1 MAPACNLEN
10 ISADVTL
17 QVTVRSGILSFRRG
31 HGQISLRGRTW
42 NHGRSSRNSAST
54 YLKSLS
60 KLCQFWG
67 VSVRH
72 PWLARASASS
82 LLAALLIQPAGIY
95 ADTPDDHAADQAAP
109 DPVMKT
115 MRGELQRATTDL
127 AKTDPAPYYISYTLY
142 DLSQIVLA
150 GAYGSLLTDSGNHR
164 RQVDVTM
171 RVGSPAL
178 DNTHGQSR
186 GSGMMS
192 GSIPFGADSDAIARV
207 LWELTDRGY
216 KRASPAFLNVKTNT
230 AVRAEEEDKSPD
242 FSKEPA
248 VVHTGEDVNLP
259 DLDRPAW
266 EAEIRRVSAVFRKY
280 PEVYFASVVLQEQNA
295 KERMVTS
302 EGTAIV
308 TPSAST
314 RLIMEAQTRADD
326 GMDLLRVETFQ
337 APSAKGLPR
346 EAELTAKAEKMATDL
361 DALRKAPV
369 AEPYDGPALLSGRA
383 AAVFFHEVLGHR
395 LEGHRQRDE
404 DEGQTFTKKV
414 GQEVIP
420 KFLSIVDDPTTRE
433 VNGTKL
439 AGTYEFDNEGVPAQ
453 RVELISNGVLKGFLT
468 SRMPIKGFEH
478 SNGHGRNQ
486 PGLMPTGRQGNL
498 IVTSSQTVP
507 EKDLRQKLIDEVKK
521 QNKPYGLY
529 FDDIQG
535 GFTLTTRSLP
545 QAFQVLPVIV
555 YKVYADGRP
564 DELVR
569 GVDIVGT
576 PLAALTRIITTG
588 DQQHVFNGVCGAES
602 GNVPVSAV
610 APAMLFSEM
619 EVQKRAHEHDR
630 PPILPPPGFENL
642 PAKQTVQAKAEVKP

>member
-1 MAPACNLEN
+1 MKTFTE
-10 ISADVTL
+10 SR
-17 QVTVRSGILSFRRG
+17 Q
-31 HGQISLRGRTW
+31 LRGVA
-42 NHGRSSRNSAST
+42 GRHSWR
-54 YLKSLS
+54 
-60 KLCQFWG
+60 
-67 VSVRH
+67 
-72 PWLARASASS
+72 WLRRATAASAM
-82 LLAALLIQPAGIY
+82 AALLIQPAGIA
-95 ADTPDDHAADQAAP
+95 ADTPVDNQT
-109 DPVMKT
+109 DPVMKV
-115 MRGELQRATTDL
+115 MQSELKRATTDL
-127 AKTDPAPYYISYTLY
+127 AKSDPAPYYISYTVY
-142 DLSQIVLA
+142 DQTAIVLA
-150 GAYGSLLTDSGNHR
+150 GAYGSLITNTGMHR
-164 RQVDVTM
+164 RQADVTM

-186 GSGMMS
+186 GSGMIS
-192 GSIPFGADSDAIARV
+192 GSIPFGTDPDAIARV

-242 FSKEPA
+242 FSKESA
-248 VVHTGEDVNLP
+248 VTHTGEEIKLP
-259 DLDRPAW
+259 DLDRPNW
-266 EAEIRRVSAVFRKY
+266 EAEIRRISGTFRKY
-280 PEVYFASVVLQEQNA
+280 PEVYFATVVLQIQNA
-295 KERMVTS
+295 KERKVTS
-302 EGTAIV
+302 EGTAVI

-314 RLIMEAQTRADD
+314 RLVMEAQTRADD

-337 APSAKGLPR
+337 APSAKELPD
-346 EAELTAKAEKMATDL
+346 EKELTAKAEKMAADL

-369 AEPYDGPALLSGRA
+369 AEPYAGPALLSGRA

-414 GQEVIP
+414 GQEVLP
-420 KFLSIVDDPTTRE
+420 KFLSIVDDPTKRE
-433 VNGTKL
+433 MAGMKL

-453 RVELISNGVLKGFLT
+453 RTELITNGVLKGFLI

-498 IVTSSQTVP
+498 IVSSSQTVP
-507 EKDLRQKLIDEVKK
+507 EKEMRQKLIDEVKK
-521 QNKPYGLY
+521 QGKPYGLY

-588 DQQHVFNGVCGAES
+588 DEQHVFNGVCGAES
-602 GNVPVSAV
+602 GSVPVSAA

-630 PPILPPPGFENL
+630 PPILPPPGFENSQL
-642 PAKQTVQAKAEVKP
+642 KQNVQPKAEVKP